1 MQLIFVKY
9 LRDSYENQE
18 KVKKTKVLHN
28 GESFTSKKTRPHGML
43 PTTRQILERIIDFRN
58 CETTDAASNFEKEI
72 YDR

>member
-28 GESFTSKKTRPHGML
+28 GESFTSKKTRPHCIL
-43 PTTRQILERIIDFRN
+43 PTKRQILE
-58 CETTDAASNFEKEI
+58 
-72 YDR
+72 